1 MNWNSSILINNKTKT
16 WKHEIHTNLET
27 GTSDGWGWMVGRWH
41 GLGENDASNWSY
53 RTSTMK
59 QQINWT
65 MMIRI
70 TAKGMDGGWRLE
82 HGGWVGRSL
91 NIKELQTHG
100 HQRHHAAKQKHAT
113 DLGRAQTEMGIPSCV
128 SHKCTKIILIPIGII
143 DRDSYRF
150 IFTYFFCLYR

>member
-27 GTSDGWGWMVGRWH
+27 ETSDGWGWMVGRWH
-41 GLGENDASNWSY
+41 GLGENDANWSY

-113 DLGRAQTEMGIPSCV
+113 DLGRAQTEMGIPSGV

-143 DRDSYRF
+143 DTDSYGF